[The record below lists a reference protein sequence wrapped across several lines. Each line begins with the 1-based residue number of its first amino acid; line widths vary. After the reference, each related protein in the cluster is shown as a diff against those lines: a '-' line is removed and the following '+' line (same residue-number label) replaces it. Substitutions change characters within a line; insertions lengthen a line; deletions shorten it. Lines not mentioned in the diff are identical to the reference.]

1 MAKKNENT
9 TVAEKRKQYTPEE
22 FKKLVDNMA
31 PIANLTKRAI
41 EQKWT
46 RMQLANEIVYRVKT
60 EEQWQVIAAS
70 IIAVTITR

>member
-9 TVAEKRKQYTPEE
+9 PVSEKRKEYTPEE
-22 FKKLVDNMA
+22 FKKLVDNMT
-31 PIANLTKRAI
+31 PIAHLTKRAI

-46 RMQLANEIVYRVKT
+46 RMQLANEIVYRIKT

-70 IIAVTITR
+70 IVAVTIAR

>member
-46 RMQLANEIVYRVKT
+46 RMQLANEIVYRVKN

>member
-9 TVAEKRKQYTPEE
+9 TVAEKRKEYTPEE
-22 FKKLVDNMA
+22 FKKLVDNME

-70 IIAVTITR
+70 IIAITITR

>member
-1 MAKKNENT
+1 MAKKNEKT
-9 TVAEKRKQYTPEE
+9 PVAEKRKEYTPEE
-22 FKKLVDNMA
+22 FKKLVDSML

-46 RMQLANEIVYRVKT
+46 RMQLANEIAYRVKT

>member
-1 MAKKNENT
+1 VAKKNEKT
-9 TVAEKRKQYTPEE
+9 PVAEERKEYTPEE

-46 RMQLANEIVYRVKT
+46 RMKLANEIAYLVKT

-70 IIAVTITR
+70 IVAITITR

>member
-1 MAKKNENT
+1 MAKKNEKT
-9 TVAEKRKQYTPEE
+9 PVAEKRKEYTPEE

-31 PIANLTKRAI
+31 PIAHLTKRAI

-46 RMQLANEIVYRVKT
+46 RMQLANEIAYRIKT

-70 IIAVTITR
+70 IVAVTVAR

>member
-9 TVAEKRKQYTPEE
+9 PVAEKRKEYTPEE

>member
-9 TVAEKRKQYTPEE
+9 PVAEERKEYTPEE
-22 FKKLVDNMA
+22 VKKLVDNMT
-31 PIANLTKRAI
+31 PIGNLTKRAI

-46 RMQLANEIVYRVKT
+46 RMQLVNEIAYRVKN

-70 IIAVTITR
+70 IIAVTIAR

>member
-9 TVAEKRKQYTPEE
+9 PVAEKRKEYTPEE

-46 RMQLANEIVYRVKT
+46 RMQLANEIAYRVKT

-70 IIAVTITR
+70 IIAITITR

>member
-1 MAKKNENT
+1 MTKKNEKT
-9 TVAEKRKQYTPEE
+9 PVAGKRKEYTPEE
-22 FKKLVDNMA
+22 FTKLVDNMA
-31 PIANLTKRAI
+31 PIGHLTERAI

-46 RMQLANEIVYRVKT
+46 RMQLANELAYRIKT

>member
-9 TVAEKRKQYTPEE
+9 TVAEKRKEYTPEE
-22 FKKLVDNMA
+22 FKKLVDNME

-46 RMQLANEIVYRVKT
+46 RMQLANEIAYRVKN

-70 IIAVTITR
+70 IIAITITR

>member
-9 TVAEKRKQYTPEE
+9 PVAEKRKEYTPEE

-70 IIAVTITR
+70 IIAITIAR

>member
-9 TVAEKRKQYTPEE
+9 PVAEERKEYTPEE

-31 PIANLTKRAI
+31 PIAHLTERAI
-41 EQKWT
+41 EQRWT
-46 RMQLANEIVYRVKT
+46 RMQLANEIAYRVKT

-70 IIAVTITR
+70 IIAVTIAR

>member
-1 MAKKNENT
+1 MAKKNEKT
-9 TVAEKRKQYTPEE
+9 PVAEERKEYTPEE

-46 RMQLANEIVYRVKT
+46 RMKLANEIAYLVKT

-70 IIAVTITR
+70 IVAITITR

>member
-9 TVAEKRKQYTPEE
+9 TVAEKRKEYTPEE

-46 RMQLANEIVYRVKT
+46 RMQLANEIAYRVKN

>member
-1 MAKKNENT
+1 VAKKNEKT
-9 TVAEKRKQYTPEE
+9 PVAEERKEYTPEE

-46 RMQLANEIVYRVKT
+46 RMQLANEIAYRVKT

-70 IIAVTITR
+70 IIAVTIAR

>member
-9 TVAEKRKQYTPEE
+9 PVAEERKEYTPEE

-31 PIANLTKRAI
+31 PIAHLTERAI
-41 EQKWT
+41 AQKWT
-46 RMQLANEIVYRVKT
+46 RMQLANEIAHRVKT

-70 IIAVTITR
+70 TIAITITR

>member
-1 MAKKNENT
+1 MAKKNEKT
-9 TVAEKRKQYTPEE
+9 PVAEERKEYTPEE
-22 FKKLVDNMA
+22 FKKLIDNMA

-46 RMQLANEIVYRVKT
+46 RMKLANEIAYLVKT

-70 IIAVTITR
+70 IIAITITR

>member
-9 TVAEKRKQYTPEE
+9 TVAEKRKEYTPEE

-46 RMQLANEIVYRVKT
+46 RMQLANEIAYRVKT

-70 IIAVTITR
+70 IIAVTIAR